1 MYRRVIDFENYDGEA
16 RQMEVMCALTEA
28 EVIELE
34 VSWDGGLKAVL
45 EQIIQ
50 EKDQKRMVE
59 MMKMLI
65 TKSYGKKSMDGNR
78 FVKNQE
84 VLDDFMQTPA
94 YSELFMLLSTDAE
107 EASKFV
113 NGIIP
118 QKLTERVKDLEAAN
132 AKIEASTPVA
142 KIEDHKA

>member
-1 MYRRVIDFENYDGEA
+1 MYKTVVTFENYDGEQ

-28 EVIELE
+28 EVVELE
-34 VSWDGGLKAVL
+34 VSWDGGLKSVL
-45 EQIIQ
+45 EKIIQ

-65 TKSYGKKSMDGNR
+65 TKSYGKKSIDGNK
-78 FVKNQE
+78 FIKNQE

-118 QKLTERVKDLEAAN
+118 KKLAERAKALEEKEAA
-132 AKIEASTPVA
+132 PVA
-142 KIEDHKA
+142 SIEDHKTQE

>member
-1 MYRRVIDFENYDGEA
+1 MYRTSVKFENYDGEE
-16 RQMEVMCALTEA
+16 REMEVLCSLTEA

-34 VSWDGGLKAVL
+34 VSWDGGLKGVL
-45 EQIIQ
+45 EKIIK

-65 TKSYGKKSMDGNR
+65 TKSYGKKSIDGNR
-78 FVKNQE
+78 FIKNQE
-84 VLDDFMQTPA
+84 VLDEFMQTPA

-118 QKLTERVKDLEAAN
+118 KKLNDRMAAIETKSPTE
-132 AKIEASTPVA
+132 PV

>member
-1 MYRRVIDFENYDGEA
+1 MYTKVVEFENYDGEQ
-16 RQMEVMCALTEA
+16 RQMEVRCALTEA
-28 EVIELE
+28 EVVELE

-45 EQIIQ
+45 EKIIQ

-78 FVKNQE
+78 FIKNQE
-84 VLDDFMQTPA
+84 VLDEFMQTPA
-94 YSELFMLLSTDAE
+94 YSELFMLLSTDAD

-118 QKLTERVKDLEAAN
+118 KKLAERAAALESD
-132 AKIEASTPVA
+132 STKVNEPI

>member
-1 MYRRVIDFENYDGEA
+1 MYRTTVKFENYDGEE
-16 RQMEVMCALTEA
+16 REMEILCSLTEA

-34 VSWDGGLKAVL
+34 VSWDGGLKGVL
-45 EQIIQ
+45 GKIIK

-65 TKSYGKKSMDGNR
+65 TKSYGKKSIDGNR
-78 FVKNQE
+78 FIKNQE
-84 VLDDFMQTPA
+84 VLDEFMQTPA
-94 YSELFMLLSTDAE
+94 YSELFMILSTDAD

-118 QKLTERVKDLEAAN
+118 KKLNDRMAA
-132 AKIEASTPVA
+132 IETKTPAEPV

>member
-1 MYRRVIDFENYDGEA
+1 MYNKIIEFENYDGET
-16 RQMEVMCALTEA
+16 RQMEVFCALTEA
-28 EVIELE
+28 EVVELE
-34 VSWDGGLKAVL
+34 VSWDGGLRAVL
-45 EQIIQ
+45 EQIIN
-50 EKDQKRMVE
+50 EHDQKRMVE

-65 TKSYGKKSMDGNR
+65 TKSYGKKSLDGNK
-78 FVKNQE
+78 FVKSQE

-118 QKLTERVKDLEAAN
+118 KKLAERAKALEAQGAPV
-132 AKIEASTPVA
+132 KQIE
-142 KIEDHKA
+142 ERKA

>member
-1 MYRRVIDFENYDGEA
+1 MYRTVVTFENYDGEQ

-28 EVIELE
+28 EVVELE
-34 VSWDGGLKAVL
+34 VSWDGGLKSVL
-45 EQIIQ
+45 EKIIQ

-65 TKSYGKKSMDGNR
+65 TKSYGKKSIDGNK
-78 FVKNQE
+78 FIKNQE

-118 QKLTERVKDLEAAN
+118 KKLAERAKALEEKEAA
-132 AKIEASTPVA
+132 PVA
-142 KIEDHKA
+142 SIEDHKTQE